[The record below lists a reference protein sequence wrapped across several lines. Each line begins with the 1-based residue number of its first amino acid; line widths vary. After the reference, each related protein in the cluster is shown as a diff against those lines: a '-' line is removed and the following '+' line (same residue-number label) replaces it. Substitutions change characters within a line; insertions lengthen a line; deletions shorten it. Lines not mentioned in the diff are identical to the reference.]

1 MSEEILKALM
11 QLFAIIYKQDNGG
24 EDVQNNYVKEFLL
37 SQISLERFDIYYNQY
52 TDYINAES
60 SETGEVKRTSVKD
73 SVRTLA
79 ICKRINKTLSQKQ
92 KSIVLVRITE
102 FIHITETISPLRLEL
117 LATISDVFKI
127 EKIEYENILNFS
139 AATRLEDVIGNE
151 YFQVYLDKDFYN
163 LTDVNV
169 YNKDGLNAV
178 FFFCLTINNLNCFP
192 IISLRSN
199 LFNTLVNF
207 IQPNLSSS

>member
-11 QLFAIIYKQDNGG
+11 QLFAIIYKQDNGD

-127 EKIEYENILNFS
+127 EKIEYVAESEGFEPSDPVTQIGSLANYWFQPLTHDSERGGGYSHAAWGLATGFRGWPRRRL
-139 AATRLEDVIGNE
+139 AATRQLWW
-151 YFQVYLDKDFYN
+151 
-163 LTDVNV
+163 
-169 YNKDGLNAV
+169 
-178 FFFCLTINNLNCFP
+178 
-192 IISLRSN
+192 
-199 LFNTLVNF
+199 
-207 IQPNLSSS
+207 LSPGSGWEGETGST